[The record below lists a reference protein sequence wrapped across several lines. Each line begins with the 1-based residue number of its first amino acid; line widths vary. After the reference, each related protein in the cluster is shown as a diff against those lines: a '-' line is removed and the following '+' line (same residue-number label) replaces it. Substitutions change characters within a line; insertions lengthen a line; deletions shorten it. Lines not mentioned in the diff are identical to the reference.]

1 MSRSFFAP
9 DGKSPAPASESVHA
23 PFLNGKS
30 GSQDDG
36 MRLPSHTHDT
46 RQESSTKGDG
56 PSLQSL
62 APILAYCASSIMMT
76 VVNKFVLKAHFSLNL
91 IVLLIQ
97 SAVGCLLVVIAQA
110 MGLVEL
116 RPLNVKDVKLWMPI
130 STLLVF
136 VIWTGSKALQYL
148 SIPVY
153 TIFKNLT
160 IILIA
165 YGEVIWFGGKVTR
178 ITFVSFMLMVLSSL
192 IAAYGDIAN
201 WLALQNQSMPH
212 TPDSIAGGGYI
223 DPATHLK
230 TPALDPLQAEKE
242 SILALEQAQGVQ
254 EPLLEGFGSA
264 GMLSNGYLW
273 MALNC
278 ACSAA
283 YVLIM
288 RKRIKVTGFKDWDT
302 MFYNNFLT
310 IPVLVIMSWLVE
322 DWSAANFA
330 TNFPVE
336 TRSSLFSA
344 IIFSGACAVFI
355 SYTTAWCI
363 RATSSTTYSMV
374 GALNKLPLALS
385 GMVFFGDAVT
395 LSSTSAIAVGFFA
408 GLVYAYAKNKQA
420 EEAKRA
426 AVSSDFGANNAR
438 QETNINMQ
446 HLNGKEDRN
455 D

>member
-9 DGKSPAPASESVHA
+9 DGKTPAPPSESANA
-23 PFLNGKS
+23 PFLD
-30 GSQDDG
+30 GSSEEDR
-36 MRLPSHTHDT
+36 MRLPSHTNET
-46 RQESSTKGDG
+46 RDDHKQGASVTAM
-56 PSLQSL
+56 

-97 SAVGCLLVVIAQA
+97 SAVGCSLVVLAQS
-110 MGLVEL
+110 MKLVEL
-116 RPLNVKDVKLWMPI
+116 RPLNAKDVKLWMPI

-165 YGEVIWFGGKVTR
+165 YGEVIWFGGRVTR
-178 ITFVSFMLMVLSSL
+178 MTMASFMLMVLSSL
-192 IAAYGDIAN
+192 IAAYSDIAHY
-201 WLALQNQSMPH
+201 LAVQNISMPH
-212 TPDSIAGGGYI
+212 TPDSLNGGSV
-223 DPATHLK
+223 DPATHIK
-230 TPALDPLQAEKE
+230 AAAYDALGQQKAE
-242 SILALEQAQGVQ
+242 LAALEQAIGGQDQVFDGLSGAG
-254 EPLLEGFGSA
+254 LLNS
-264 GMLSNGYLW
+264 GYLW

-283 YVLIM
+283 YVLVM
-288 RKRIKVTGFKDWDT
+288 RKRIKMTGFKDWDT
-302 MFYNNFLT
+302 MFYNNLLT
-310 IPVLVIMSWLVE
+310 VPVLVAMSWLVE
-322 DWSAANFA
+322 DWSSANFER
-330 TNFPVE
+330 NFPIE
-336 TRSSLFSA
+336 TRNSIFAA

-385 GMVFFGDAVT
+385 GMIFFGDAVT
-395 LSSTSAIAVGFFA
+395 LSSTSAIGVGFIA

-420 EEAKRA
+420 EDAKRSA
-426 AVSSDFGANNAR
+426 AFGVAKEPAGNR
-438 QETNINMQ
+438 HETNISMNT
-446 HLNGKEDRN
+446 LANGKEERN

>member
-23 PFLNGKS
+23 PFLNGK
-30 GSQDDG
+30 QDDG
-36 MRLPSHTHDT
+36 MRLPSHTHET
-46 RQESSTKGDG
+46 RQDNTVKGDG
-56 PSLQSL
+56 PNLQSM

-76 VVNKFVLKAHFSLNL
+76 VVNKYVLKAHFSLNL

-97 SAVGCLLVVIAQA
+97 SAVGCLLVVIAQS
-110 MGLVEL
+110 MKLIEL
-116 RPLNVKDVKLWMPI
+116 RPLNAKDVKLWMPI

-178 ITFVSFMLMVLSSL
+178 ITFVSFLLMVFSSL

-212 TPDSIAGGGYI
+212 TPDSIAGGFI

-230 TPALDPLQAEKE
+230 TPALDPLQAEKD

-254 EPLLEGFGSA
+254 EPLLEGLGSA

-278 ACSAA
+278 GCSAA

-302 MFYNNFLT
+302 MFYNNLRCFT
-310 IPVLVIMSWLVE
+310 ITFSQFPF
-322 DWSAANFA
+322 WS
-330 TNFPVE
+330 
-336 TRSSLFSA
+336 SCLGWWK
-344 IIFSGACAVFI
+344 I
-355 SYTTAWCI
+355 
-363 RATSSTTYSMV
+363 
-374 GALNKLPLALS
+374 GALQTLLPISL
-385 GMVFFGDAVT
+385 
-395 LSSTSAIAVGFFA
+395 
-408 GLVYAYAKNKQA
+408 
-420 EEAKRA
+420 
-426 AVSSDFGANNAR
+426 
-438 QETNINMQ
+438 
-446 HLNGKEDRN
+446 
-455 D
+455 